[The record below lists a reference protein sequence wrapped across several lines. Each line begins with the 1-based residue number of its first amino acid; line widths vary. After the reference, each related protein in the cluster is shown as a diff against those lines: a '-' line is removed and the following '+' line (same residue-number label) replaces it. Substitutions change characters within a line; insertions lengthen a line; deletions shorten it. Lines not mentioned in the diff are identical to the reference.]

1 MEVKTQILE
10 TLEKMPLPLQKEL
23 LHYAQYLEQKIE
35 YNLDELL
42 EQEIEISEEIDWGSP
57 QGGEIW

>member
-10 TLEKMPLPLQKEL
+10 TVEKMPLSLQKEL
-23 LHYAQYLEQKIE
+23 LNYAQYLEQKIE

-42 EQEIEISEEIDWGSP
+42 DQEIEIREEIDWGIP
-57 QGGEIW
+57 EGGEIW

>member
-10 TLEKMPLPLQKEL
+10 TLEKMPLSLQKEL